1 MKRFL
6 IHVSTSWC
14 GMDDTFRAM
23 AENDYELDEIANQLA
38 YENFQ
43 FYDCENDIA
52 EEFGYD
58 PDDMEDEDWDKLW
71 EQTSEG
77 DYYHYTIEEFEGD
90 DEDILSR
97 SWNRYFYDVE
107 ANTIEEAVEKVRYG
121 EVDCY
126 DSEQIYEVI
135 DELDPV
141 DNNGSPTREIYNDK
155 DELMWHNAELVNGGE
170 IITQS
175 IRSISENLSLIME
188 GEPELF
194 RGGDIAFS
202 TARRVMEML
211 GWKCSY
217 AGKATLGQDAYYCI
231 ICTKPDKDFKYKIFG
246 NAYEGSISIS
256 KEKL

>member
-23 AENDYELDEIANQLA
+23 AENDYELDEIADQLA

-52 EEFGYD
+52 KEFGYD
-58 PDDMEDEDWDKLW
+58 PDDMED
-71 EQTSEG
+71 
-77 DYYHYTIEEFEGD
+77 
-90 DEDILSR
+90 
-97 SWNRYFYDVE
+97 
-107 ANTIEEAVEKVRYG
+107 
-121 EVDCY
+121 
-126 DSEQIYEVI
+126 
-135 DELDPV
+135 
-141 DNNGSPTREIYNDK
+141 
-155 DELMWHNAELVNGGE
+155 
-170 IITQS
+170 
-175 IRSISENLSLIME
+175 
-188 GEPELF
+188 EPELF

-246 NAYEGSISIS
+246 NAYEGSIS
-256 KEKL
+256 KENYER

>member
-1 MKRFL
+1 MKLLQRLKNLFL
-6 IHVSTSWC
+6 PEGKISDGFHSF
-14 GMDDTFRAM
+14 D
-23 AENDYELDEIANQLA
+23 EL
-38 YENFQ
+38 
-43 FYDCENDIA
+43 
-52 EEFGYD
+52 
-58 PDDMEDEDWDKLW
+58 
-71 EQTSEG
+71 
-77 DYYHYTIEEFEGD
+77 YHYRMLYNAAFFNSLEGKYEVHKSYRHAD
-90 DEDILSR
+90 G
-97 SWNRYFYDVE
+97 E
-107 ANTIEEAVEKVRYG
+107 ANTIEEAVEKVRYE

-155 DELMWHNAELVNGGE
+155 DELMWHNAELVNRGE
-170 IITQS
+170 IITQG

-188 GEPELF
+188 GEPESF

>member
-1 MKRFL
+1 MTKF
-6 IHVSTSWC
+6 
-14 GMDDTFRAM
+14 
-23 AENDYELDEIANQLA
+23 
-38 YENFQ
+38 
-43 FYDCENDIA
+43 
-52 EEFGYD
+52 
-58 PDDMEDEDWDKLW
+58 KL
-71 EQTSEG
+71 
-77 DYYHYTIEEFEGD
+77 Y
-90 DEDILSR
+90 EDILSR

-107 ANTIEEAVEKVRYG
+107 ANTIEEAVEKVRYE

-155 DELMWHNAELVNGGE
+155 DELMWHNAELVNRGE
-170 IITQS
+170 IITQG

-188 GEPELF
+188 GEPESF

-217 AGKATLGQDAYYCI
+217 AGKVTLGQDAYYCI

>member
-1 MKRFL
+1 MSSYLTIYGVPKNEGKPIDIVSFSRSHCIYSAICDEVNVAWAGESEVYTNL
-6 IHVSTSWC
+6 NTSDLDGVIHS
-14 GMDDTFRAM
+14 
-23 AENDYELDEIANQLA
+23 
-38 YENFQ
+38 
-43 FYDCENDIA
+43 
-52 EEFGYD
+52 
-58 PDDMEDEDWDKLW
+58 
-71 EQTSEG
+71 
-77 DYYHYTIEEFEGD
+77 IEE
-90 DEDILSR
+90 DIKSSAERLTL
-97 SWNRYFYDVE
+97 YEKYA
-107 ANTIEEAVEKVRYG
+107 ANNPDYIEEIILLKEYLEEAVEKVRYE
-121 EVDCY
+121 EV

-155 DELMWHNAELVNGGE
+155 DELMWHNAELVNRGE
-170 IITQS
+170 IITQG

-188 GEPELF
+188 GEPESF

-246 NAYEGSISIS
+246 NAYEGSIS

>member
-1 MKRFL
+1 MTKF
-6 IHVSTSWC
+6 
-14 GMDDTFRAM
+14 
-23 AENDYELDEIANQLA
+23 
-38 YENFQ
+38 
-43 FYDCENDIA
+43 
-52 EEFGYD
+52 
-58 PDDMEDEDWDKLW
+58 KL
-71 EQTSEG
+71 
-77 DYYHYTIEEFEGD
+77 Y
-90 DEDILSR
+90 EDIL

-107 ANTIEEAVEKVRYG
+107 ANTIEVEKVRCE

-155 DELMWHNAELVNGGE
+155 DELMWHNAELVNRGE
-170 IITQS
+170 IITQG

-188 GEPELF
+188 GEPESF

-246 NAYEGSISIS
+246 NAYEGSIS